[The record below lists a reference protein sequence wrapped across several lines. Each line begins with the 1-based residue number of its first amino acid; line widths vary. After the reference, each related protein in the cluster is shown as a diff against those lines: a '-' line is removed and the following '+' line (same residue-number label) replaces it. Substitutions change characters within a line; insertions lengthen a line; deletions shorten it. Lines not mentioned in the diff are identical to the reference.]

1 MLISG
6 LVKDVVKS
14 VSQKEVIWNEERDNI
29 FINIGYILYDPYN
42 MDHIFC

>member
-1 MLISG
+1 MERLLIQMLISG

-29 FINIGYILYDPYN
+29 FINIGKILY
-42 MDHIFC
+42 II